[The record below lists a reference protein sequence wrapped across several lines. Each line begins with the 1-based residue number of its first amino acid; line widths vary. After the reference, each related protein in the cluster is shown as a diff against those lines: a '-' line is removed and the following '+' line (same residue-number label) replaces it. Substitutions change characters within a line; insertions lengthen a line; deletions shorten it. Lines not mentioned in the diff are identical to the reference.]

1 MPTIIETTEL
11 ISKTMDNLID
21 YIVVNEFLAK
31 QFENYLIKN
40 KIEINKESEL
50 NDVLIDYILE
60 GRIEDGTRVL
70 DYFLQNSKEAD
81 ERTINALKK
90 SFVSVF
96 RINKISK
103 NSYETICISS
113 NTNYSLIPLVK
124 TTSLRGIGLYD
135 YIKARVFELDS
146 NFYLLEI
153 FDCISQYK
161 EFFANLE
168 AVKAIVRNPKIATIN
183 STKNFLELKK
193 TNESFNSSFV
203 ECFSGDEIVV
213 LNKNADKLLNDF
225 YAFHKGEIET
235 LDYEKIDKD
244 FEFEY
249 FEIENLND
257 DFMMSAITGFDESKK
272 PYDVGFYSDSQ
283 FGLFLIPFVGT
294 LNKILEN
301 NSLNEADIECIKYF
315 LVNSNVSSN
324 FLIKKANQY
333 PNFVELINK
342 AIGSEF
348 NNIDEVIDF
357 YKSEYKDGFRFS
369 SVNVLYKSEVFSKV
383 LGHKEEKIEKAV
395 GRNDLCPCGSG
406 KKYKKCCLL
415 KKGVEN
421 ADENILIS

>member
-11 ISKTMDNLID
+11 ISKTMDDLID
-21 YIVVNEFLAK
+21 YIVVNEYLAK

-60 GRIEDGTRVL
+60 GKIEDGTRVL
-70 DYFLQNSKEAD
+70 DYFLQDFKGAD
-81 ERTINALKK
+81 ERTINALKQ

-103 NSYETICISS
+103 NSYEATCLASKNS
-113 NTNYSLIPLVK
+113 FSLIPLVK

-135 YIKARVFELDS
+135 YIKARVFELDN

-168 AVKAIVRNPKIATIN
+168 AVKSIIRNPKISTIN

-193 TNESFNSSFV
+193 INESFNSTFF
-203 ECFSGDEIVV
+203 ECFGGDEVVV

-225 YAFHKGEIET
+225 YAFHKGEI
-235 LDYEKIDKD
+235 DSIQFDKIDENY
-244 FEFEY
+244 EFEY
-249 FEIENLND
+249 FEIEEFNN

-283 FGLFLIPFVGT
+283 FGLFIIPFVGT
-294 LNKILEN
+294 LNKVLEKN
-301 NSLNEADIECIKYF
+301 TFNEADVECIKYF
-315 LVNSNVSSN
+315 LLNSNVSSS
-324 FLIKKANQY
+324 FLIKKAKEY
-333 PNFVELINK
+333 PNFVEIINK
-342 AIGSEF
+342 ATGANF
-348 NNIDEVIDF
+348 NNIEDVVEI
-357 YKSEYKDGFRFS
+357 YKDEYKDGFRFS
-369 SVNVLYKSEVFSKV
+369 SINVLYNSEVFSEV
-383 LGHKEEKIEKAV
+383 LGYKEEEVNKTV

-415 KKGVEN
+415 KGV
-421 ADENILIS
+421 